1 MKSKVVWS
9 PQVQKYVNSNA
20 AEPRRTLWREIKKLA
35 GWTGRENPP
44 LIRHLEDNLSGCARL
59 RVARDRVIFREDFER
74 GQRVIKC
81 LHAGPRSA
89 VYESFQEILLDDLTT

>member
-35 GWTGRENPP
+35 GWNGRENPP
-44 LIRHLEDNLSGCARL
+44 LIRHLEDQLADYSRL
-59 RVARDRVIFREDFER
+59 RVARDRVIFREDFEW

>member
-1 MKSKVVWS
+1 MKYKVVWS
-9 PQVQKYVNSNA
+9 PPLRKYANRKA
-20 AEPRRTLWREIKKLA
+20 PEPRRILWREIKNLA
-35 GWTGRENPP
+35 GWNGRENPP
-44 LIRHLEDNLSGCARL
+44 LIRHLEDHLAGYLRL

-81 LHAGPRSA
+81 LHAGPRST

>member
-9 PQVQKYVNSNA
+9 PQVRKYVNSKA
-20 AEPRRTLWREIKKLA
+20 PELRRTFWREIKNLA
-35 GWTGRENPP
+35 DWNGRENPP
-44 LIRHLEDNLSGCARL
+44 LIRHLEDNLAGYSRL

-74 GQRVIKC
+74 GHRVVKC

-89 VYESFQEILLDDLTT
+89 VYESFQEILLDDLTI